1 MTTLGTQ
8 LERLSLLGRI
18 RVLLILALFG
28 VCSGLGF
35 LGAQG
40 QGQLIIGATVGILL
54 LLLMLRW
61 PRVATIAL
69 LFVMFL
75 NIPVVLIRYQNVPSF
90 VAQVVPLVL
99 ILPLTSYMLFR
110 RERIVF
116 DRGFALMFGF
126 LGVQVVSTLFAYD
139 MDVALAAVTQYV
151 IEGLVLYFLL
161 VNVIRDEQG
170 LRQCVWA
177 IVVAA
182 AIMSTIVLYQEL
194 THTYKDV
201 YGGFAQRIGSFEQ
214 TADVWQD
221 RPAGPIGEPNYF
233 AQILLM
239 AVPLGLFR
247 FSRERALA
255 LRTLA
260 LACTVLS
267 IMGVVVTYSRGAA
280 IALLLLGLVIAYLW
294 KIKPHYL
301 LIGLVGLVLL
311 VSVVAPNY
319 VNRVA
324 SIGDAQGFVSQDGG
338 QPKDKSIR
346 GRAAENLAAIAVFL
360 DYPLLGS
367 GPGNFLK
374 LYPFYVEDTGYYVQ
388 HNTEERPA
396 HNLYLNIAADV
407 GLVGLVVFLAIV
419 GVQIGRLLRIRSRH
433 PDQGSE
439 IVSLATSTLL
449 SLLAYLFAG
458 LFLSLAYQRYFWI
471 LIALISATTLISEA
485 QLRGQQQR
493 SLTTT
498 SNSR

>member
-8 LERLSLLGRI
+8 LERLSLLR
-18 RVLLILALFG
+18 RKRMLLILALAG
-28 VCSGLGF
+28 VSVGLGF

-40 QGQLIIGATVGILL
+40 QQQLIIGATAGMLL
-54 LLLMLRW
+54 LLMMLRW
-61 PRVATIAL
+61 PRVATVVL

-99 ILPLTSYMLFR
+99 ILPLTSYLLFR
-110 RERIVF
+110 REGLIF

-126 LGVQVVSTLFAYD
+126 LGVQAVSTLFAYD
-139 MDVALAAVTQYV
+139 MDVALNTVTQYV
-151 IEGLVLYFLL
+151 IEGMVLYFLL
-161 VNVIRDEQG
+161 VNVIRDEQV
-170 LRQCVWA
+170 LRQSIWA
-177 IVVAA
+177 MILAA
-182 AIMSTIVLYQEL
+182 AIMSAIVLHQEL
-194 THTYKDV
+194 THNYKDV

-214 TADVWQD
+214 TADVWQV

-233 AQILLM
+233 AQILLI

-247 FSRERALA
+247 FSSERSLVLRILA
-255 LRTLA
+255 LG
-260 LACTVLS
+260 CTVLS
-267 IMGVVVTYSRGAA
+267 IIGVVVTYSRGAA
-280 IALLLLGLVIAYLW
+280 VALLLVGLAIAYLW

-301 LIGLVGLVLL
+301 VIGLIGMVLL
-311 VSVVAPNY
+311 VGIVAPNY
-319 VNRVA
+319 VNRVM

-338 QPKDKSIR
+338 KPKDKSLR

-360 DYPLLGS
+360 DYPLLGA

-374 LYPFYVEDTGYYVQ
+374 LYSFYAEDTGYFID
-388 HNTEERPA
+388 HGTGTDERPA

-407 GLVGLVVFLAIV
+407 GICGLVAFLAIV
-419 GVQIGRLLRIRSRH
+419 GVQISRLLSLRARH

-439 IVSLATSTLL
+439 IVGLATSTLL

-471 LIALISATTLISEA
+471 LMALISATTLIGEA
-485 QLRGQQQR
+485 RLRKPQEQ

-498 SNSR
+498 S